1 MDKPAV
7 IGLVGPTAGG
17 KTALSLS
24 LAAHHPIEVVCMDSM
39 QVYRGMDIGTAK
51 PTAAEQARIPH
62 HMLDVADPAQPY
74 SVAEYREGA
83 PAAIQ
88 GILDRGH
95 MPVLVG
101 GTGLYLRALSQ
112 GLTLGNTPRDD
123 EVRGR
128 YEEMLEVEGKQALHD
143 HLRRV
148 DPVSADR
155 LHINDTR
162 RVIRALEVWAVTGE
176 PFSAQRVP
184 EGQEPY
190 RFLLYAPDWPRQ
202 ALYQRIDSRVDQML
216 AQGLLDEVD
225 GLLRQGLSGY
235 FDEFGL
241 EAKGVQMLAVA
252 DEVEDEAAVAGR
264 AATHFRLESRIQEA
278 LDILR
283 RFDNAELQQKIDEAG
298 TFSLTG
304 DLYTDEATGALLKL
318 ESVYHN
324 TDHLRRVAMSFEVT
338 QWGGIAPIAAPA
350 PESIVQPCP

>member
-1 MDKPAV
+1 MRSKWALALVAGALLMAGLACGFVDDIRSVVETVDEAVKLLQELDKDSAWERV
-7 IGLVGPTAGG
+7 SDSLDTLAQQSDGYAATMRLQDGPGDAAGTG
-17 KTALSLS
+17 FSGALGRDVL
-24 LAAHHPIEVVCMDSM
+24 ISM
-39 QVYRGMDIGTAK
+39 QVDGANNALAQVQTGGGVAQNFYV
-51 PTAAEQARIPH
+51 QAH
-62 HMLDVADPAQPY
+62 GADA
-74 SVAEYREGA
+74 RDGA
-83 PAAIQ
+83 
-88 GILDRGH
+88 
-95 MPVLVG
+95 V
-101 GTGLYLRALSQ
+101 Y
-112 GLTLGNTPRDD
+112 
-123 EVRGR
+123 
-128 YEEMLEVEGKQALHD
+128 
-143 HLRRV
+143 RV
-148 DPVSADR
+148 DNGQFVCVS
-155 LHINDTR
+155 
-162 RVIRALEVWAVTGE
+162 
-176 PFSAQRVP
+176 
-184 EGQEPY
+184 
-190 RFLLYAPDWPRQ
+190 
-202 ALYQRIDSRVDQML
+202 DSEEAR
-216 AQGLLDEVD
+216 
-225 GLLRQGLSGY
+225 LLRQGLSGY